1 MVSVAEF
8 TQFVKSK
15 AFPTGLNE
23 LDKLKTADD
32 VAVWRKMLF
41 RELLSKPVKG
51 EAIDEQLDFIIH
63 PQESQEESKDELTM
77 PKRVYLAAKSFT
89 DEVAITVRRYAIE
102 KQSIIDFNAK
112 YMSLQS
118 ELQI

>member
-1 MVSVAEF
+1 MVSIAEF

-23 LDKLKTADD
+23 LDTLKTADD

-41 RELLSKPVKG
+41 RELSSKPVKG